1 MHPGDMRRGRLRIY
15 LGTTAGAGTTTAMLQ
30 EGHRRAASGA
40 DVAVAAIDTHQRPEL
55 HGLLDGLEL
64 LTDDAAELELAV
76 LLRRRPDVALIDE
89 PARLARSVDPTRGPW
104 AAVDAVLDAGIDVV
118 ATVSIGQVASAR
130 DVVSAITGI
139 DPVGSLPD
147 PWVRAADEIELVDV
161 APEELRRRLVEGEL
175 YGRSSLGAQQ
185 ARSLQVE
192 QLAAQRELALRW
204 MADSADAA
212 QRDRRREE
220 SGRRD
225 RAGWDTNERVM
236 VAVTAAPG
244 SDAVIR
250 RASRLAQRSNGRL
263 IGVHVVP
270 SGDALRAA
278 EVLTARR
285 RLVEDLGG
293 LYVEAHGA
301 EVAETLVRV
310 ARSERATQIV
320 LGATRRGRWAS
331 LLGGSVVQRVLRL
344 APECDVH
351 VIATDSGIDELQGAL
366 SVGAP
371 TRRSPLSPRRIG
383 WSWLLLAAGLL
394 VLNVSLLAVG
404 DAVTLPVALMANLL
418 LTVGVAALG
427 GLAPGVV
434 GAVAAFLTVNYFFVR
449 PTHTFKV
456 ADTMDVVALG
466 TFLVVA
472 LVVASLV
479 DRVARRTAE
488 VDRAAAASTSLARS
502 TAELL
507 GDADPLPGLVQR
519 IRTTFDFESV
529 SLLRRSPEGWV
540 LQTSS
545 GERPAT
551 RPGGGWVLPLWE
563 DGSALVVV
571 RGGEPSQADRTV
583 LRAFTDQLAL
593 AVGRVELMELAARAE
608 VLAEADA
615 LRQGLLLAVS
625 HDLRTPLAGIK
636 ASVTSLLA
644 DDVTFDRHDTDAFLR
659 AIDHEVDRLDRV
671 IGNLL
676 DAGRLQG
683 GDLPVSLQ
691 ACGLDEIV
699 WTAVQGLSSSGDRV
713 ATTVDPQL
721 PAVLVDGPL
730 LERAVANVVANAMV
744 VQPGD
749 IPVWVDAEQVDDV
762 VVLSVV
768 DRGPGI
774 PVSHRQQVFEPFQR
788 LGDRSSQAGVGLGLA
803 IARGFTEAMGGE
815 LDLDDTPGG
824 GLTVRLRLPVA
835 GEDAAI
841 GRQPAGER

>member
-1 MHPGDMRRGRLRIY
+1 MPRGRLRIY
-15 LGTTAGAGTTTAMLQ
+15 LGTAAGAGATTAMLH
-30 EGHRRAASGA
+30 EGQRRAGRGD
-40 DVAVAAIDTHQRPEL
+40 DVVVAAVDARQRPEL
-55 HGLLDGLEL
+55 REL
-64 LTDDAAELELAV
+64 LVGLDVLAGDGAELDLSA
-76 LLRRRPDVALIDE
+76 LLRRRPGVALIDE
-89 PARLARSVDPTRGPW
+89 PARLVRDLDPTRGPW
-104 AAVDAVLDAGIDVV
+104 AAVDAALDAGIDVV
-118 ATVSIGQVASAR
+118 ATVAIGQLASVR
-130 DVVSAITGI
+130 DVVAAITGVE
-139 DPVGSLPD
+139 PVGSLPD
-147 PWVRAADEIELVDV
+147 PWVRGADEIELVDV
-161 APEELRRRLVEGEL
+161 APEELRRRLVDGEL
-175 YGRSSLGAQQ
+175 YGRNALGAQQ
-185 ARSLQVE
+185 ARSLQLD

-204 MADSADAA
+204 MADTADAA
-212 QRDRRREE
+212 QRQRW
-220 SGRRD
+220 RD
-225 RAGWDTNERVM
+225 RAERTGWDTNERVM

-250 RASRLAQRSNGRL
+250 RASRLALRSNGRL

-270 SGDALRAA
+270 SGDSLLSA
-278 EVLTARR
+278 EVLAARR

-293 LYVEAHGA
+293 LYIEAHGA

-320 LGATRRGRWAS
+320 LGATRRSRWAG
-331 LLGGSVVQRVLRL
+331 LFGGSVVQRVLRL

-351 VIATDSGIDELQGAL
+351 VIATDSGIEELQGVL

-371 TRRSPLSPRRIG
+371 SRRSPLSARRVG
-383 WSWLLLAAGLL
+383 WSWVVLAVGLL
-394 VLNVSLLAVG
+394 VLNASLLAIG

-427 GLAPGVV
+427 GLTPGVA
-434 GAVAAFLTVNYFFVR
+434 GAVAAFLAVNYYFVR
-449 PTHTFKV
+449 PTRTFKV
-456 ADTMDVVALG
+456 ADTMDIVALV

-472 LVVASLV
+472 LVVATLV

-488 VDRAAAASTSLARS
+488 VDKAVAASTSLARS

-519 IRTTFDFESV
+519 IRATFDFESV

-540 LQTSS
+540 LQASS
-545 GERPAT
+545 GDRPAT

-563 DGSALVVV
+563 DGSALVVA

-644 DDVTFDRHDTDAFLR
+644 DDVTFDRQDTDAFLR

-691 ACGLDEIV
+691 ACGLDEVV
-699 WTAVQGLSSSGDRV
+699 WSAVQGLHHSNDRV
-713 ATTVDPQL
+713 ATTVDTRL

-730 LERAVANVVANAMV
+730 LERAVANVVANAVV
-744 VQPGD
+744 VQPED
-749 IPVWVDAEQVDDV
+749 IPVWVDAELVDDV

-774 PVSHRQQVFEPFQR
+774 PVAQRRQVFEPFQR

-803 IARGFTEAMGGE
+803 IARGFTDAMGGE
-815 LDLDDTPGG
+815 LELDDTPGG
-824 GLTVRLRLPVA
+824 GLTVRFRLPVA
-835 GEDAAI
+835 GEDI
-841 GRQPAGER
+841 PVDRQPAGER

>member
-1 MHPGDMRRGRLRIY
+1 MPRGRLRIY
-15 LGTTAGAGTTTAMLQ
+15 LGTTAGAGTTTVMLQ
-30 EGHRRAASGA
+30 EGRRRAERGD
-40 DVAVAAIDTHQRPEL
+40 DVVVATVDTQQRPEL
-55 HGLLDGLEL
+55 RELLVGLDVLAEDGAKLEL
-64 LTDDAAELELAV
+64 PA

-89 PARLARSVDPTRGPW
+89 PARLVLDLDPTRGSW

-118 ATVSIGQVASAR
+118 ATVAVGQVASVR
-130 DVVSAITGI
+130 DVVSAITGV

-147 PWVRAADEIELVDV
+147 PWVRGADEIELVDV
-161 APEELRRRLVEGEL
+161 APEELRRRLVDGEL
-175 YGRSSLGAQQ
+175 FGRNALGAQQ
-185 ARSLQVE
+185 ARSLQLD

-204 MADSADAA
+204 MADTADAA
-212 QRDRRREE
+212 QRERWRRRGEPT
-220 SGRRD
+220 
-225 RAGWDTNERVM
+225 GWDTNERVM

-250 RASRLAQRSNGRL
+250 RASRLALRSNGRL

-270 SGDALRAA
+270 SGDALLSA
-278 EVLTARR
+278 EVLAARR

-293 LYVEAHGA
+293 LYIEAHGA
-301 EVAETLVRV
+301 EVAEALVRV

-320 LGATRRGRWAS
+320 LGATRRSRLAG
-331 LLGGSVVQRVLRL
+331 LFGGSVVQRVLRL

-351 VIATDSGIDELQGAL
+351 VIATDSGIDELHGLL
-366 SVGAP
+366 SAGVPA
-371 TRRSPLSPRRIG
+371 RRSPLSARRIG
-383 WSWLLLAAGLL
+383 WSWVVLALGLVVLNAALLAI
-394 VLNVSLLAVG
+394 G

-427 GLAPGVV
+427 GLTPGVA
-434 GAVAAFLTVNYFFVR
+434 GAVAAFLAVNYYFVR
-449 PTHTFKV
+449 PTRTFKV
-456 ADTMDVVALG
+456 ADTMDIVALA

-472 LVVASLV
+472 LVVATLV

-488 VDRAAAASTSLARS
+488 VDKAVAASTSLARS

-540 LQTSS
+540 LQASA

-571 RGGEPSQADRTV
+571 RGGEPSHADRTV

-644 DDVTFDRHDTDAFLR
+644 DDVTFDRQDTDAFLR

-683 GDLPVSLQ
+683 GDPPVSLQ

-699 WTAVQGLSSSGDRV
+699 WSAVQGLHHSNDRV
-713 ATTVDPQL
+713 AMTVDPQL

-730 LERAVANVVANAMV
+730 LERAVANVVANAVV
-744 VQPGD
+744 VQPED
-749 IPVWVDAEQVDDV
+749 IPVWVDAELVDDV

-774 PVSHRQQVFEPFQR
+774 PVAQRRQVFEPFQR

-803 IARGFTEAMGGE
+803 IARGFTDAMGGE
-815 LDLDDTPGG
+815 LELDDTPGG
-824 GLTVRLRLPVA
+824 GLTVRFRLPVA
-835 GEDAAI
+835 GEELSL